1 MEIGTNVKKI
11 PIQGEYMT
19 LGQLLKSLDVIA
31 SGGEAKIFLQS
42 YPVLVNGERDNRRGR
57 KLYAHDRVEIEGFGT
72 VYLV

>member
-1 MEIGTNVKKI
+1 MKKI

-42 YPVLVNGERDNRRGR
+42 YQVFVNGEPDDRRGR
-57 KLYAHDRVEIEGFGT
+57 KLYPLDEVEIEGFGKI
-72 VYLV
+72 YLV